1 MKFNANIKG
10 IGIKEVEGKFT
21 KLKGYSKFTFFSYK
35 MDRIWYIREFSTG
48 REVGSS
54 NTELNAKKEAK
65 IYLKEYLYDQ
75 IRTQIDEVDSINE
88 IEDIEE

>member
-1 MKFNANIKG
+1 MKFNANIED

-35 MDRIWYIREFSTG
+35 MGKIWYIREFSTG

-54 NTELNAKKEAK
+54 NTELNAKKDAK
-65 IYLKEYLYDQ
+65 SYLKEYLHAQ
-75 IRTQIDEVDSINE
+75 IQAQIDEVEAINE
-88 IEDIEE
+88 IKTKE